1 MPKVKN
7 LKNVKNTRDAED
19 TDFTF
24 KNQNFC
30 IVKFD
35 ARTILN
41 IDLDKETSKLN
52 VRVTD
57 TFTGKQLDGE
67 ATLTEVE

>member
-7 LKNVKNTRDAED
+7 LKNVKSTRNDAD

-41 IDLDKETSKLN
+41 LDLNKEANTLN

-57 TFTGKQLDGE
+57 TFTGDQLEGV
-67 ATLTEVE
+67 ANLTEVE

>member
-1 MPKVKN
+1 MPKIKN
-7 LKNVKNTRDAED
+7 LKSVKNTRNDAD

-41 IDLDKETSKLN
+41 LDLDKETGTLN

-57 TFTGKQLDGE
+57 TFTGKQLKGV
-67 ATLTEVE
+67 ANLTEVE